1 MSIRLVGNS
10 GCKLELSIEN
20 GIPVVVKSQGSFLD
34 VDFKVLCNLHYHGV
48 NIPEYYE
55 VTPERVKMRYL
66 DGLTIA
72 DYIDEDRNLD
82 QLIEFCK
89 FVIDQSFNNSVDKDI
104 TTALQDKFL
113 SLDQLV
119 PKELLN
125 FKLHTLYDRLPKQVP
140 CGVSHGDLTLEN
152 IIYWNDDFYL
162 IDAHY
167 TLLDSPV
174 FDCAKLRQDSECGWF
189 VRNHSTNLAFDDR
202 IKYVN
207 EKIKSFNNYTQD
219 DNLLIFMLLRVI
231 PYCKNYQDRAWL
243 ISKINQ
249 LWI

>member
-1 MSIRLVGNS
+1 MISLVGNS

-20 GIPVVVKSQGSFLD
+20 NIPVVVKSQGNFLD
-34 VDFKVLCNLHYHGV
+34 LDFKVLLALHYYGL

-66 DGLTIA
+66 DGLTIS
-72 DYIDEDRNLD
+72 DYIDEDRDLD
-82 QLIEFCK
+82 KLIEFCTS
-89 FVIDQSFNNSVDKDI
+89 VIDVCTKNSISDDI
-104 TTALQDKFL
+104 TAELQDKFQ

-119 PKELLN
+119 PKEQLK
-125 FKLHTLYDRLPKQVP
+125 FKLHELYERLPKQVP
-140 CGVSHGDLTLEN
+140 KGVAHGDLTLEN

-167 TLLDSPV
+167 NTLNSVV
-174 FDCAKLRQDSECGWF
+174 FDSVKLRQDSECGWF
-189 VRNHSTNLAFDDR
+189 VRNSVQSPAFSDR
-202 IKYVN
+202 LKYINQQIKT
-207 EKIKSFNNYTQD
+207 INNYTKD

-231 PYCKNYQDRAWL
+231 PYCRNVQDREWL
-243 ISKINQ
+243 ITHINQ